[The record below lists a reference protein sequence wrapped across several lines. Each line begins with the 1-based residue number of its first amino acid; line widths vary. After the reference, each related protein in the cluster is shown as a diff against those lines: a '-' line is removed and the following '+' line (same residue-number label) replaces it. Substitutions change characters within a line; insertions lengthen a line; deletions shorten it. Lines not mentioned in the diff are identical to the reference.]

1 MLRQNLKRNTK
12 INMIMSQAHIMLQQ
26 DYGMMESY
34 NPKKQ
39 DKH

>member
-1 MLRQNLKRNTK
+1 MLRLISKRNTK
-12 INMIMSQAHIMLQQ
+12 INMIMSQVHIMLQQ

-34 NPKKQ
+34 NPKKL